1 MKSKATNT
9 SAKFTEIL
17 KEAYESGST
26 LQIPYTIKNGKFK
39 DEESFHL
46 LRFLDDEPITVISTT
61 KTKLVLEITN
71 QGACN
76 MLKHFNEAIE
86 EKYKNEKE
94 YEEGLMDFLLNEKPA
109 FGKYTEM
116 QFKGFKHNPDYID
129 IQLEL
134 IEYIL
139 RI

>member
-1 MKSKATNT
+1 MKSKSTNIR
-9 SAKFTEIL
+9 AKFTDIL
-17 KEAYESGST
+17 KEACQTKST

-39 DEESFHL
+39 DEEFFHL

-86 EKYKNEKE
+86 GEKQNE
-94 YEEGLMDFLLNEKPA
+94 N
-109 FGKYTEM
+109 
-116 QFKGFKHNPDYID
+116 
-129 IQLEL
+129 
-134 IEYIL
+134 
-139 RI
+139 